1 LNLLI
6 NAIDAIGEG
15 PGVIKIETRQV
26 EDLIQIAVAD
36 SGPGIP
42 ENQISRIFEP
52 FFTTKEPG
60 RGTGLG
66 LSVCHQ
72 IVARHGG
79 QIRVH
84 SRVGE
89 GTTFT
94 VVLPIT

>member
-1 LNLLI
+1 M
-6 NAIDAIGEG
+6 
-15 PGVIKIETRQV
+15 IKIETRQV
-26 EDLIQIAVAD
+26 DDLIQITVAD

-84 SRVGE
+84 SRAGE

-94 VVLPIT
+94 VVLPVN